1 MAAGMFA
8 DQSPGD
14 RRRAYRG
21 PAILQQGFRP
31 FFLGA
36 GAWTV
41 IAMALWLAVHLGYL
55 NLPSRFDPLTW
66 HSHEMLF
73 GFVGAAIAGFLLTAV
88 PNWTGRLPVRGWPLA
103 LLFSLWIAGR
113 LAVGLSEVIG
123 PLTAALID
131 VAFLAALDGVLL
143 REILSGRNWRNL
155 PVVLIVALL
164 TGCNFL
170 VHLEYLTTA
179 ETASIGLRLAL
190 ATVVMLIALIGG
202 RIVPSF
208 TRNWLNKRNE
218 ARLPHPFGPLDQVV
232 LISTLVAGL
241 SWAAWPDWAGT
252 GLLCLLAGLG
262 NSWRLARWRGH
273 RTLSEPLVW
282 VLHLGY
288 GWVALGLGVLGLSI
302 WLPDLLP
309 SAPIHALTAGAMGT
323 MTLAVMTRA
332 TLGHTG
338 QALSAGSGTTAI
350 YLLVTA
356 AALLRILSSI
366 LEAGNSIA
374 LTLGAL
380 CWVGAFGLFV
390 ALYAPLLIARRS

>member
-1 MAAGMFA
+1 MFA

-21 PAILQQGFRP
+21 PAVLQQGFRP

-36 GAWTV
+36 GAWSL
-41 IAMALWLAVHLGYL
+41 IAMVLWLAVYLGYL
-55 NLPSRFDPLTW
+55 ALPSRFDPLAW

-88 PNWTGRLPVRGWPLA
+88 PNWTGRLPVRGRPLA
-103 LLFSLWIAGR
+103 LLFALWLAGR
-113 LAVGLSEVIG
+113 LAVGLSEVVG
-123 PLTAALID
+123 AAAAALID

-143 REILSGRNWRNL
+143 REILAGRNWRNL

-164 TGCNFL
+164 TGCNLL

-179 ETASIGLRLAL
+179 ETAAIGLRLAL
-190 ATVVMLIALIGG
+190 ATVIMLIALIGG

-218 ARLPHPFGPLDQVV
+218 ARLPRPFGPLDRTV
-232 LISTLVAGL
+232 LASTLVAGL
-241 SWAAWPDWAGT
+241 CWTAWPDWAGT

-262 NSWRLARWRGH
+262 NGWRLARWRGH
-273 RTLSEPLVW
+273 RTLAEPLVW

-288 GWVALGLGVLGLSI
+288 GWVAVGLGLLGLSI
-302 WLPDLLP
+302 WFPDLPP
-309 SAPIHALTAGAMGT
+309 SAPVHALTAGAMGT

-338 QALSAGSGTTAI
+338 EALSAGTGTTAI

-356 AALLRILSSI
+356 AALLRVLSSI
-366 LEAGNSIA
+366 LEAGGSLA
-374 LTLGAL
+374 LAFGAL
-380 CWVGAFGLFV
+380 CWAGAFGLFV
-390 ALYAPLLIARRS
+390 VLYAPLLIARRRSA

>member
-1 MAAGMFA
+1 MFA
-8 DQSPGD
+8 DQSPAD

-41 IAMALWLAVHLGYL
+41 IAMALWLGIYLGYL
-55 NLPSRFDPLTW
+55 ALPSRFDPLAW

-103 LLFSLWIAGR
+103 LLFSLWVAGR

-123 PLTAALID
+123 AAAAALID
-131 VAFLAALDGVLL
+131 VAFLVALDGVLL
-143 REILSGRNWRNL
+143 REILAGRNWRNL
-155 PVVLIVALL
+155 PVVVIVALL
-164 TGCNFL
+164 AGCNIL
-170 VHLEYLTTA
+170 IHLEDLTNA
-179 ETASIGLRLAL
+179 ETASGGLRLAL

-208 TRNWLNKRNE
+208 TRNWLKKRNE
-218 ARLPHPFGPLDQVV
+218 ARLPRPFGPLDRAV
-232 LISTLVAGL
+232 LLATLVAGL
-241 SWAAWPDWAGT
+241 CWTAWPDSAVT

-262 NSWRLARWRGH
+262 NGWRLARWRGH
-273 RTLSEPLVW
+273 RTLCEPLVW

-288 GWVALGLGVLGLSI
+288 GWVALGLAVLGLSI
-302 WLPDLLP
+302 WFPDLLP

-338 QALSAGSGTTAI
+338 QALSAGFGTTAI

-366 LEAGNSIA
+366 IEAGSSLA

-390 ALYAPLLIARRS
+390 ALYAPLLMARRRP